1 MTADTRN
8 RQIVRVLLA
17 VVATLVVASFLI
29 GIRW

>member
-1 MTADTRN
+1 MTTDTQN

-17 VVATLVVASFLI
+17 IVATLVVASFLI